1 VKKESRYVFV
11 GGGPRAVLVVCITV
25 KDLWKDSLG
34 ITLRKKMN
42 NKTKIV
48 KHSSCVH
55 VLD

>member
-1 VKKESRYVFV
+1 MYVFV
-11 GGGPRAVLVVCITV
+11 GGGPHCVITV

>member
-1 VKKESRYVFV
+1 MKKESRYVFV